1 MASACAI
8 NTATSS
14 PDALLW
20 PSPRLSFSRDF
31 SDQPE
36 PDLLPLPQPDPSTS
50 PKPASDF
57 EFHLHEPASIIPAD
71 ELFSNGKLVPL
82 QQPSSSTQPQSD
94 QESPLSDPD
103 QDPIAA
109 DGSSSDPLAPSPR
122 APMCASRWKDLLRL
136 KRAKGVPLPSKK
148 TGLNQ
153 NPNPRPLRFL
163 LKKNPNP
170 KATSEQSMSLPL
182 LPSGS
187 DQEEKPESA
196 SLPPKIRLVRPVPPE
211 EPNSDSDP
219 IRPNR
224 INAHPAP
231 TQQCQAP
238 RTGPSAESPRLNAAG
253 KVVFTG
259 LELQRSSSSPGSFT
273 GGPRVKSRGIER
285 SYSANVSGVR
295 IAPVLN
301 VPVCSLRGSRKS
313 VSVFGFERIFK
324 GDRRDRGGPTS
335 SVGVRPGASASS
347 STSNKM
353 KNEGES

>member
-36 PDLLPLPQPDPSTS
+36 SDLLPDPSTS

-82 QQPSSSTQPQSD
+82 QPSSSAQPQSD

-103 QDPIAA
+103 QDPPPT

-148 TGLNQ
+148 TGSTQ
-153 NPNPRPLRFL
+153 NPNSRPLRFL

-170 KATSEQSMSLPL
+170 KASSEQSMSLPL

-231 TQQCQAP
+231 TQPSQPA

-273 GGPRVKSRGIER
+273 GGPRVKYRGIER

-324 GDRRDRGGPTS
+324 GERRERGGSTP
-335 SVGVRPGASASS
+335 SVGARAGASAC
-347 STSNKM
+347 STNNKG
-353 KNEGES
+353 KSEGES

>member
-8 NTATSS
+8 NAATSS

-20 PSPRLSFSRDF
+20 PSPRLSFSRDL
-31 SDQPE
+31 SDQP
-36 PDLLPLPQPDPSTS
+36 DSDVLLQPDTSAS

-57 EFHLHEPASIIPAD
+57 EFHLHEAASIIPAD

-82 QQPSSSTQPQSD
+82 QPSSSPTQPPSD

-103 QDPIAA
+103 QDPPAT
-109 DGSSSDPLAPSPR
+109 DSSSSDLLVPSPR
-122 APMCASRWKDLLRL
+122 PPMCTSRWKDLLRL
-136 KRAKGVPLPSKK
+136 KRAKGVPIPSKK
-148 TGLNQ
+148 TGANQNQ
-153 NPNPRPLRFL
+153 NPRTLRFL
-163 LKKNPNP
+163 LKKNTNL
-170 KATSEQSMSLPL
+170 KATSEQSMSSPL

-187 DQEEKPESA
+187 DLEEKPESV

-224 INAHPAP
+224 VTTHPAP
-231 TQQCQAP
+231 AQQTQPP
-238 RTGPSAESPRLNAAG
+238 RTGPSVDSPRLNAAG

-259 LELQRSSSSPGSFT
+259 LERSSSSPGSFT
-273 GGPRVKSRGIER
+273 GGPRVKYRGIER
-285 SYSANVSGVR
+285 SYSANVNGVR

-324 GDRRDRGGPTS
+324 GDRRERGGPTS
-335 SVGVRPGASASS
+335 SAVVKTGASAFASS
-347 STSNKM
+347 ITATTSKG
-353 KNEGES
+353 KNEGE